1 MKPRI
6 AITLAISVLSINLC
20 VADALKPQFAD
31 ARYSEEEMLPVR
43 STLLSPGIVERR
55 VLNATGLPSFFL
67 IGEDARSRNWLRQR
81 LPDLMKMN
89 AVGLVVNVE
98 SKAALDS
105 LRQAAA
111 GLTLTPVSAD
121 DLAQRLNLRH
131 YPVLITASSVEQ

>member
-6 AITLAISVLSINLC
+6 AITLAISILSINLC
-20 VADALKPQFAD
+20 VADALKPEHAE
-31 ARYSEEEMLPVR
+31 ARYREEEMLPVR
-43 STLLSPGIVERR
+43 STLLSPGLVERR
-55 VLNATGLPSFFL
+55 VLDVTGLPSFFL

-81 LPDLMKMN
+81 LPALMKMN

-121 DLAQRLNLRH
+121 ELAQRLNLRH

>member
-1 MKPRI
+1 MKPGI
-6 AITLAISVLSINLC
+6 AITLAISVLSNNLC
-20 VADALKPQFAD
+20 VADALKPQYAE

-43 STLLSPGIVERR
+43 STLLSPGKVERR
-55 VLNATGLPSFFL
+55 VLDATGLPSFFL

-81 LPDLMKMN
+81 LPALMKMN

-121 DLAQRLNLRH
+121 ELAQRLNLRH